1 MKNYRAGLIPCLV
14 VCILFCASLPLS
26 LSAQKLGAKGRL
38 ILVVRNENNEKLSS
52 ATVALNVVGINPKS
66 TDVNGEAE
74 FDLEPGIYSVTVSY
88 ASYET
93 KNDTG
98 IVVVKGEVLRHP
110 VSLAFKTGEA
120 VVITSQRRPTRESVG
135 AVLAIQKNNS
145 AVSDVMSIEQIRR
158 TPDVTVGDAIKRMNG
173 VTVVDNKFV
182 VVRGMGERYNTTLL
196 NGSQLPS
203 TEANKKNF
211 SFDLIP
217 SSVIDNIIVTKTATP
232 DLPAD
237 FSGGIVQVTTKEIP
251 DKNSYSI
258 TIGTGY
264 NSISTGRA
272 FISTPIDRKEFFSV
286 VPSDRKWFLGNWN
299 PNIYLK
305 LVSTDQQALRAMNA
319 QIPNNWSFQQYIATP
334 SQNYQFSAGLRKRF
348 KNRSSL
354 GFLLAGSYRNTQSI
368 EQEIRQLNGNNDS
381 TSGRNFSFNT
391 DISGLASLGYSIGTN
406 KLTLRSV
413 YTRKLTH
420 ENNLFSGT
428 NTNGEF
434 LDAYSSYLTTVDLIQ
449 NRLEGEHILT
459 GKKLRLKWYGDL
471 AKVNRNLEDGR
482 TAPRFSVGT
491 STPNYDYIDKFP
503 SRGGVSAS
511 DYEETRYNLGLDLSV
526 PFQLFKQKQTIK
538 LGYLY
543 SKREVDY
550 YYSFLRYLIPFGPN
564 VVDIRDN
571 KFFGKPLGQ
580 VMTPQNILDG
590 FVTYAPIS
598 STIQTSGGQSVAA
611 DFYSAAQVNKSY
623 FFMGDLNLS
632 EKFRLIAGARYE
644 DNLIKI
650 EQVTERDS
658 LTNDPK
664 AIKVTSLPQGRLFPS
679 ANLVYKLSKASN
691 IRLAYSQTTAR
702 PDFRDVVNIGYFDFT
717 TFNDV
722 VGNDSLRNSLISNY
736 DLRYEL
742 FPSPGEVFSITLFYK
757 KFEDPIESNLRD
769 LGSDNFQVS
778 PVNLLS
784 STNLGVELDFR
795 KSLAFISKS
804 SKWWKRFYVSGNFSY
819 MKSEVALDPKL
830 SGSTV
835 AEVRERP
842 LQGLSPYSING
853 GLLYDGEKMG
863 ANITYNRF
871 GRRLLYQGDRAY
883 QDIYEFSRNVI
894 DLQFFVRMLK
904 KKLELKLN
912 LNDILNDPY
921 ILYSN
926 IADVGSNRISGTP
939 DPNNKLDFNAAE
951 DYLRRRTNRGTGISF
966 SLNYKF

>member
-14 VCILFCASLPLS
+14 VCILFCTSLPLS

-272 FISTPIDRKEFFSV
+272 FISTPIDRKEFLSV
-286 VPSDRKWFLGNWN
+286 IPSDRKWYFNKWN

-305 LVSTDQQALRAMNA
+305 LASSDQQALRGMTA
-319 QIPNNWSFQQYIATP
+319 QIPNNWAYQQYIASPT
-334 SQNYQFSAGLRKRF
+334 QNYQFSAGLRKRF
-348 KNRSSL
+348 KNKSSL
-354 GFLLAGSYRNTQSI
+354 GFLLAGSYRNAQSI
-368 EQEIRQLNGNNDS
+368 EEEIRQLNGNNDS
-381 TSGRNFSFNT
+381 TFGRNYTFTT
-391 DISGLASLGYSIGTN
+391 DISALASLGYSFGTN
-406 KLTLRSV
+406 KLTFRSI

-420 ENNLFSGT
+420 ENNVFSGS
-428 NTNGEF
+428 NINAEF
-434 LDAYSSYLTTVDLIQ
+434 LDAYSSYLPTVGLLQ
-449 NRLEGEHILT
+449 NRIEGEHLLT

-471 AKVNRNLEDGR
+471 ARVNRNLEDGR
-482 TAPRFSVGT
+482 TSSRYSVGT
-491 STPNYDYIDKFP
+491 STPSYDYTDKFP

-526 PFQLFKQKQTIK
+526 PFQLFKQKQTVK
-538 LGYLY
+538 VGYLY
-543 SKREVDY
+543 SNREVDY
-550 YYSFLRYLIPFGPN
+550 YYSFLRYLIPPGPN
-564 VVDIRDN
+564 VVDIRDV
-571 KFFGKPLGQ
+571 KFFGKTLDQ

-590 FVTYAPIS
+590 FVTYTPIS
-598 STIQTSGGQSVAA
+598 STIQSAGGQSVSA
-611 DFYSAAQVNKSY
+611 DFYSGSQINKSY
-623 FFMGDLNLS
+623 FFLGDLNLT
-632 EKFRLIAGARYE
+632 EKFRLIAGVRYE
-644 DNLIKI
+644 DNAIKI
-650 EQVTERDS
+650 DQVLERDS
-658 LTNDPK
+658 ATNNPK
-664 AIKVTSLPQGRLFPS
+664 TVKSNNILQDRFFPS
-679 ANLVYKLSKASN
+679 ANLVYKLSKLSN

-702 PDFRDVVNIGYFDFT
+702 PDFRDAVKIGYFDFT

-742 FPSPGEVFSITLFYK
+742 FPTPGEVFSVTVFYK

-769 LGSDNFQVS
+769 LGSDNFQVT

-784 STNLGVELDFR
+784 STNLGVEMDFR
-795 KSLAFISKS
+795 KSLSFIRKS
-804 SKWWKRFYVSGNFSY
+804 SKWWKRLYVSGNFSY
-819 MKSEVALDPKL
+819 MKSEVKLDPKF
-830 SGSTV
+830 SGSAS

-853 GLLYDGEKMG
+853 GLLYDGEKFG

-871 GRRLLYQGDRAY
+871 GRRLLFQGDRDY

-912 LNDILNDPY
+912 FNDILNDPY

-926 IADVGSNRISGTP
+926 IADAGSNRISGTP
-939 DPNNKLDFNAAE
+939 DPNNKLDYNAAE